1 MFIIRQGICRI
12 FPARPRS
19 QHHLGTNLVKPL
31 QRLTLLGFCTTTL
44 PMEAQQASIIRPKLQ
59 VLSQLK
65 ADKTGNKTAS
75 YQHGA

>member
-19 QHHLGTNLVKPL
+19 QQHLGTTLVEPL
-31 QRLTLLGFCTTTL
+31 QHLALLGFCTT
-44 PMEAQQASIIRPKLQ
+44 AQRIEVQRASIIRPKLQ
-59 VLSQLK
+59 VLPQLK
-65 ADKTGNKTAS
+65 ADKTGYKTAS